1 MKRNWNR
8 KIIIAFVILS
18 FTAVKAQDSITNVIH
33 KFKPYHDVR
42 LTLGTQKYEIILPLL
57 LENLGDIDEVYINSF
72 SFHPDTY
79 YAGAVYTTGSFSA
92 SYVYQITKKLGLGAT
107 MAYCSFYNNYLDAET
122 NVIVGKSVRN
132 HIGVYPKMYNTW
144 FSRPKFSIYSSMGL
158 GVGWV
163 FKNNTVGEERTHKTY
178 WNITGQYTLLGFTI
192 GEKLYATGEILGY
205 GTEGIVK
212 IGVGY
217 RFNSFKKL

>member
-1 MKRNWNR
+1 MKRNWKR

-18 FTAVKAQDSITNVIH
+18 FTAVKAQDSTNVIH

-42 LTLGTQKYEIILPLL
+42 LTLGTQKYELILPLI
-57 LENLGDIDEVYINSF
+57 LENLGEPDYEMQMFN
-72 SFHPDTY
+72 FHPDTY
-79 YAGAVYTTGSFSA
+79 YNGAVYTTGSLSA

-107 MAYCSFYNNYLDAET
+107 MAYCSYYNNYLDAET
-122 NVIVGKSVRN
+122 NEIVGKSVRN

-144 FSRPKFSIYSSMGL
+144 FSRPKFSIYSSIGL

-163 FKNNTVGEERTHKTY
+163 FRNNTVDEERTHKTY

-192 GEKLYATGEILGY
+192 GEKLYATGEILGF
-205 GTEGIVK
+205 GTEGLVK